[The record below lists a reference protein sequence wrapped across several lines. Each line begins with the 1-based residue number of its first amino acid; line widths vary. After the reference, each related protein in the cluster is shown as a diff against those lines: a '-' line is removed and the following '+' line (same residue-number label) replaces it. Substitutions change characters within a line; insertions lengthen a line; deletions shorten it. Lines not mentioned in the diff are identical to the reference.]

1 MSITVNFFFQSGNVE
16 RKAMVKGLDWIG
28 RNIHVK
34 NLCVCVRVCGFP
46 RQSTRGVSLPASPL
60 AMT

>member
-1 MSITVNFFFQSGNVE
+1 MSITVDFFFQSGNVE

-34 NLCVCVRVCGFP
+34 NLCVCACVWVP
-46 RQSTRGVSLPASPL
+46 
-60 AMT
+60 